1 MTMSRI
7 TVPYGKTHLSAA
19 LPDECPVEI
28 IAPRDAPAPAHPA
41 QLVEAALA
49 TPLGGVRLSDF
60 AGARSAVVVISD
72 KTRPLP
78 ALALAPL
85 LVRLEAL
92 GLPPDAITLLVG
104 TGTHAPMRPDEFPA
118 LLPPDVLGR
127 YRVISHDCDDA
138 ANLIHKGTTSRGTE
152 VWVNRAFDEAA
163 LRVVTGNLNPHQ
175 FMGFSGGAKAAA
187 IGVAGRATINQNHAR
202 MVDPLARLGEYERN
216 PTRQDVE
223 EIGRLVGIHFT
234 LNVILNTAKQ
244 IIAALAGDPV
254 AVMEAGIPL
263 VRRLMQVPVAA
274 PFDLVITSPGGHPKD
289 INLYQAQKAL
299 GHASLIVRDGGTVI
313 LAGAC
318 PEGTGSAS
326 YEAWIEGMA
335 SHEAVLDRFA
345 REEFHLGPHKAFQ
358 IARDAVR
365 ARVIFVS
372 EMDEDR
378 VRRLLLTPARD
389 LQAAVD
395 MALADL
401 PPAAR
406 IGVLPAANSTVPV
419 LAPEG

>member
-1 MTMSRI
+1 MSRI
-7 TVPYGKTHLSAA
+7 TVPYGKTHLSAT

-85 LVRLEAL
+85 LARLEAL

-223 EIGRLVGIHFT
+223 EIGRLMGIHFA

-254 AVMEAGIPL
+254 AVMEAGFPL
-263 VRRLMQVPVAA
+263 VRRLVQVPVAA

-299 GHASLIVRDGGTVI
+299 GHASLIVRDGGTAI

-326 YEAWIEGMA
+326 YEAWIEGMT

-345 REEFHLGPHKAFQ
+345 REEFRLGPHKAFQ

-378 VRRLLLTPARD
+378 VRRLLLTPAHD

-401 PPAAR
+401 PPGAR

>member
-1 MTMSRI
+1 MSRI

-19 LPDECPVEI
+19 LPDGCPVEI

-49 TPLGGVRLSDF
+49 TPLGGIRLSDS
-60 AGARSAVVVISD
+60 AGVRSAVVVISD

-85 LVRLEAL
+85 LTRLEAL

-104 TGTHAPMRPDEFPA
+104 TGTHAPMGPGEFPA

-138 ANLIHKGTTSRGTE
+138 ANLIHKGTTSRGTD
-152 VWVNRAFDEAA
+152 VWVNRAFDEAD

-187 IGVAGRATINQNHAR
+187 IGVAGRVTINQNHAR

-216 PTRQDVE
+216 PARQDVE
-223 EIGRLVGIHFT
+223 EIGRMMGIHFA
-234 LNVILNTAKQ
+234 LNVILNTARQ
-244 IIAALAGDPV
+244 IVAALAGDPV

-263 VRRLMQVPVAA
+263 VRSLVQVPVAA

-299 GHASLIVRDGGTVI
+299 GHASLIVEDGGTVI

-326 YEAWIEGMA
+326 YEAWMEGMT
-335 SHEAVLDRFA
+335 SHQAVLDRFA
-345 REEFHLGPHKAFQ
+345 REEFCLGPHKAFQ

-365 ARVIFVS
+365 ARVIVVS
-372 EMDEDR
+372 EMADDR
-378 VRRLLLTPARD
+378 VCRLLLTPARD

-401 PPAAR
+401 PPGAR

-419 LAPEG
+419 LAPGG